1 MLDPKHPLAE
11 LIRRDRRFPLDAYIF
26 VFEALNYAQNELGMG
41 KDAVPDV
48 GIDLDDSTVELDDS
62 GDPQP
67 ERHVTGQELCEA
79 IRRYSIEQFGLMARV
94 VLRNWNIRGTSDF
107 GEIVFNLIEI
117 NQFRKTKED
126 RREDFNNVYDFHTAF
141 ETEFQADLPPQF

>member
-11 LIRRDRRFPLDAYIF
+11 LIKRDRRFPLDAYVF

-41 KDAVPDV
+41 KDAVPDTP
-48 GIDLDDSTVELDDS
+48 LDPEDVPDE
-62 GDPQP
+62 PAP

-94 VLRNWNIRGTSDF
+94 VLQSWNIKRTSDF
-107 GEIVFNLIEI
+107 GDIVFNLIEI

-126 RREDFNNVYDFHTAF
+126 RREDFNDVYDFRTAF
-141 ETEFQADLPPQF
+141 ETEFHADLPPQF